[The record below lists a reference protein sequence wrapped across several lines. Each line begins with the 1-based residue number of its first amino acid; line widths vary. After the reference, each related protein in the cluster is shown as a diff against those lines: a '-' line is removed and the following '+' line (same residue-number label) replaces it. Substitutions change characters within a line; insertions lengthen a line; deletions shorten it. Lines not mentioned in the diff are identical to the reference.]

1 MIIEI
6 GLAMQATH
14 SNPKVFEHTPLDYLC
29 HHQIVA
35 ISSQDSEYIAIL
47 TISYHCSNVPKLE
60 EVVIKFFFGYYS
72 INH

>member
-29 HHQIVA
+29 HH
-35 ISSQDSEYIAIL
+35 
-47 TISYHCSNVPKLE
+47 
-60 EVVIKFFFGYYS
+60 
-72 INH
+72 